1 GSRAR
6 YVGLAGLTVL
16 GVPLATAGHGVAEPC
31 VSPEIPEMAFQRSHR
46 LNLLRLVVLLL
57 VALAG
62 IKFLFRDRTPGG
74 SVAHPE
80 LCFCGARCRGQLVP
94 PFTLELHKHVSKDSG
109 FWGDT
114 GDIVQDI
121 IPQSQVLEVPPAKI
135 ISLKQKQQ
143 VPRDVSATEMRL
155 VHLDLKGAA
164 PRVFPLLSQLG
175 ANGVLM
181 EYEDMFPFKGEL
193 EILRSP
199 YAYSEE
205 DIEQIQQLAEQ
216 HKLEVVPLVQTFGH
230 VEFILKH
237 DKYQHLR
244 EVERFPNS
252 FNPHV
257 PDTLALLKNILSQV
271 IEKHRR
277 STWIHIGADEVFHL
291 GEGMD
296 SKNWMS
302 HNKGDVGTMY
312 LKHIKE
318 VLGFLTA
325 QYWGLRVLM
334 WDDMLRKISVG
345 ALRVPF
351 LTKYV
356 ESGFEAVWFAS
367 AFKGTTGPAQAWTP
381 LSYHL
386 KNHLSWLK
394 VMQAVP
400 RLAPLRL
407 QGVVLTG
414 WQSRAGTVQRWWLSL
429 SRRYD
434 HYSVLCELLPV
445 SIPSLAICL
454 QTLVNGEPPSPA
466 LTSHC
471 LPHPVLLGRALGGRG
486 FTEEAKRKVLDV
498 LGLESVQLE
507 QSTCEGRGAF
517 PGVEIYH
524 MVEQVN
530 GHLKESILKALEEE
544 SAIKGWFSPYHR
556 KRQFGNPRNMESFG
570 SKVLKYVE
578 CWELGRTCVGLGG
591 VLGWDRREL
600 DPCSPLSRLHDD
612 WESFIRDLR
621 AQLDRIYFPDTAEE
635 WMEENV
641 NPYLDQLRDL
651 VQDYRAII
659 RLNGRPKAT

>member
-1 GSRAR
+1 MLGGAQ
-6 YVGLAGLTVL
+6 GPGAAEKPGEDAGML
-16 GVPLATAGHGVAEPC
+16 GGMQGC
-31 VSPEIPEMAFQRSHR
+31 S
-46 LNLLRLVVLLL
+46 
-57 VALAG
+57 
-62 IKFLFRDRTPGG
+62 GG
-74 SVAHPE
+74 SWPWLASSSSSV
-80 LCFCGARCRGQLVP
+80 
-94 PFTLELHKHVSKDSG
+94 
-109 FWGDT
+109 T
-114 GDIVQDI
+114 GDVVQDI
-121 IPQSQVLEVPPAKI
+121 IPQSQVLELPAAKI
-135 ISLKQKQQ
+135 TTLKQKQQ
-143 VPRDVSATEMRL
+143 VSRDVSATEMRL

-164 PRVFPLLSQLG
+164 PRVSYLEQVFPLLSQLG

-199 YAYSEE
+199 YAYRSMLVPLSKVHTYVGQLGPCGQGARGGGGRGTAPTLCPLPWHPPLSLSCPPSEE
-205 DIEQIQQLAEQ
+205 DIERIQQLAEK

-237 DKYQHLR
+237 EKYQHLR

-257 PDTLALLKNILSQV
+257 PDTLALLKSLLSQV

-277 STWIHIGADEVFHL
+277 SSWIHIGADEVFHL

-312 LKHIKE
+312 LKHIQE

-325 QYWGLRVLM
+325 QFWGLRVLM

-345 ALRVPF
+345 ALRESGIARHVSPVVWFYAPDFEAEQIEQF

-381 LSYHL
+381 LSSHL
-386 KNHLSWLK
+386 RNHLSWLK

-414 WQSRAGTVQRWWLSL
+414 WQ
-429 SRRYD
+429 RYD

-454 QTLVNGEPPSPA
+454 QTLVNG
-466 LTSHC
+466 
-471 LPHPVLLGRALGGRG
+471 G
-486 FTEEAKRKVLDV
+486 FTEEAKRKVLEV

-507 QSTCEGRGAF
+507 QSACEGRGEF
-517 PGVEIYH
+517 PGVEIYR
-524 MVEQVN
+524 MVEQVH

-544 SAIKGWFSPYHR
+544 
-556 KRQFGNPRNMESFG
+556 
-570 SKVLKYVE
+570 
-578 CWELGRTCVGLGG
+578 
-591 VLGWDRREL
+591 
-600 DPCSPLSRLHDD
+600 RLHED
-612 WESFIRDLR
+612 WEGFVRELR
-621 AQLDRIYFPDTAEE
+621 AQLERIYFPDTVEE

-651 VQDYRAII
+651 VRDYRAII
-659 RLNGRPKAT
+659 RLKGRPKAM

>member
-1 GSRAR
+1 
-6 YVGLAGLTVL
+6 
-16 GVPLATAGHGVAEPC
+16 
-31 VSPEIPEMAFQRSHR
+31 
-46 LNLLRLVVLLL
+46 
-57 VALAG
+57 
-62 IKFLFRDRTPGG
+62 
-74 SVAHPE
+74 
-80 LCFCGARCRGQLVP
+80 
-94 PFTLELHKHVSKDSG
+94 
-109 FWGDT
+109 
-114 GDIVQDI
+114 
-121 IPQSQVLEVPPAKI
+121 
-135 ISLKQKQQ
+135 
-143 VPRDVSATEMRL
+143 MRL

-164 PRVFPLLSQLG
+164 PRVSYLEQVFPFLSQLG
-175 ANGVLM
+175 ANGILI

-205 DIEQIQQLAEQ
+205 DIERIQQLAEQ

-237 DKYQHLR
+237 EKYQHLR

-257 PDTLALLKNILSQV
+257 PNTLALLKSILAQV
-271 IEKHRR
+271 MEKHRR

-302 HNKGDVGTMY
+302 RNKGDVGTMY

-318 VLGFLTA
+318 VLAFLSA

-345 ALRVPF
+345 ALRVAHTCPTAGPF
-351 LTKYV
+351 LTKYA
-356 ESGFEAVWFAS
+356 ESGFESVWFAS
-367 AFKGTTGPAQAWTP
+367 AFKGTTGPTQTWTP

-394 VMQAVP
+394 VMQALP
-400 RLAPLRL
+400 RLAPLHF
-407 QGVVLTG
+407 QGIVLTG
-414 WQSRAGTVQRWWLSL
+414 WQ
-429 SRRYD
+429 RYD

-445 SIPSLAICL
+445 GIPSLAICL
-454 QTLVNGEPPSPA
+454 QTLVNG
-466 LTSHC
+466 
-471 LPHPVLLGRALGGRG
+471 G
-486 FTEEAKRKVLDV
+486 FTEEAKRKVLDI

-570 SKVLKYVE
+570 SKVLK
-578 CWELGRTCVGLGG
+578 
-591 VLGWDRREL
+591 
-600 DPCSPLSRLHDD
+600 LHED
-612 WESFIRDLR
+612 WESFVRDLR
-621 AQLDRIYFPDTAEE
+621 AQLERIYFPDTVEE

-651 VQDYRAII
+651 VRDYR
-659 RLNGRPKAT
+659 

>member
-1 GSRAR
+1 HSA
-6 YVGLAGLTVL
+6 
-16 GVPLATAGHGVAEPC
+16 P
-31 VSPEIPEMAFQRSHR
+31 SPAQ
-46 LNLLRLVVLLL
+46 
-57 VALAG
+57 
-62 IKFLFRDRTPGG
+62 
-74 SVAHPE
+74 
-80 LCFCGARCRGQLVP
+80 
-94 PFTLELHKHVSKDSG
+94 
-109 FWGDT
+109 
-114 GDIVQDI
+114 
-121 IPQSQVLEVPPAKI
+121 
-135 ISLKQKQQ
+135 
-143 VPRDVSATEMRL
+143 MRL

-164 PRVFPLLSQLG
+164 PRVSYLEQVFPLLSQLG
-175 ANGVLM
+175 ANGVLI

-205 DIEQIQQLAEQ
+205 DIERIQQLAEQ

-237 DKYQHLR
+237 EKYQHLR

-257 PDTLALLKNILSQV
+257 PDTLALLKSILAQV

-296 SKNWMS
+296 SKSWMS
-302 HNKGDVGTMY
+302 HHKGDVGTMY

-334 WDDMLRKISVG
+334 WDDMLRKISHQCPL
-345 ALRVPF
+345 AAVPAESGIAKHVSPVVWFYAPDFEAEQIGKF

-414 WQSRAGTVQRWWLSL
+414 WQ
-429 SRRYD
+429 RYD

-454 QTLVNGEPPSPA
+454 QTLVNGDAPQVLSPHLPLPFPS
-466 LTSHC
+466 
-471 LPHPVLLGRALGGRG
+471 
-486 FTEEAKRKVLDV
+486 
-498 LGLESVQLE
+498 
-507 QSTCEGRGAF
+507 EGRGAF

-530 GHLKESILKALEEE
+530 GHLKE
-544 SAIKGWFSPYHR
+544 R
-556 KRQFGNPRNMESFG
+556 
-570 SKVLKYVE
+570 V
-578 CWELGRTCVGLGG
+578 CTGLGG
-591 VLGWDRREL
+591 LPCRREL
-600 DPCSPLSRLHDD
+600 HPCSRPSRLHED
-612 WESFIRDLR
+612 WESFVRDLR
-621 AQLDRIYFPDTAEE
+621 AQLERIYFPDTVEE
-635 WMEENV
+635 WLEENV

-651 VQDYRAII
+651 VRDYRAII
-659 RLNGRPKAT
+659 RLKGRPKAT

>member
-1 GSRAR
+1 
-6 YVGLAGLTVL
+6 
-16 GVPLATAGHGVAEPC
+16 
-31 VSPEIPEMAFQRSHR
+31 
-46 LNLLRLVVLLL
+46 
-57 VALAG
+57 
-62 IKFLFRDRTPGG
+62 
-74 SVAHPE
+74 
-80 LCFCGARCRGQLVP
+80 
-94 PFTLELHKHVSKDSG
+94 
-109 FWGDT
+109 
-114 GDIVQDI
+114 
-121 IPQSQVLEVPPAKI
+121 
-135 ISLKQKQQ
+135 
-143 VPRDVSATEMRL
+143 MRL

-164 PRVFPLLSQLG
+164 PRVSYLEQVFPLLSQLG
-175 ANGVLM
+175 ANGVLI

-199 YAYSEE
+199 FAYSEE
-205 DIEQIQQLAEQ
+205 DIERIQQLAEQ

-237 DKYQHLR
+237 EKYQHLR

-257 PDTLALLKNILSQV
+257 PDTLALLKSILSQV

-277 STWIHIGADEVFHL
+277 SSWIHIGADEVFHL

-325 QYWGLRVLM
+325 QYWGLRALM

-345 ALRVPF
+345 ALRGEGTGTAVMAPVPG
-351 LTKYV
+351 
-356 ESGFEAVWFAS
+356 SS
-367 AFKGTTGPAQAWTP
+367 AAPALPCHGWPRCACRAWCSPAGRGKGWWDPP
-381 LSYHL
+381 LPSRR
-386 KNHLSWLK
+386 
-394 VMQAVP
+394 P
-400 RLAPLRL
+400 
-407 QGVVLTG
+407 
-414 WQSRAGTVQRWWLSL
+414 QSRAGTVQRCWLSL

-454 QTLVNGEPPSPA
+454 QTLVNG
-466 LTSHC
+466 
-471 LPHPVLLGRALGGRG
+471 G

-530 GHLKESILKALEEE
+530 GHLKDSILKALEEE

-556 KRQFGNPRNMESFG
+556 KHHFGNPRNMESFG
-570 SKVLKYVE
+570 SKVLK
-578 CWELGRTCVGLGG
+578 
-591 VLGWDRREL
+591 
-600 DPCSPLSRLHDD
+600 LHED
-612 WESFIRDLR
+612 WESFVRDLR
-621 AQLDRIYFPDTAEE
+621 AQLERIYFPDTVEE

-651 VQDYRAII
+651 VRDYR
-659 RLNGRPKAT
+659 

>member
-1 GSRAR
+1 
-6 YVGLAGLTVL
+6 
-16 GVPLATAGHGVAEPC
+16 
-31 VSPEIPEMAFQRSHR
+31 
-46 LNLLRLVVLLL
+46 
-57 VALAG
+57 
-62 IKFLFRDRTPGG
+62 
-74 SVAHPE
+74 
-80 LCFCGARCRGQLVP
+80 
-94 PFTLELHKHVSKDSG
+94 
-109 FWGDT
+109 
-114 GDIVQDI
+114 
-121 IPQSQVLEVPPAKI
+121 
-135 ISLKQKQQ
+135 
-143 VPRDVSATEMRL
+143 MRL

-164 PRVFPLLSQLG
+164 PRVSYLEQVFPLLSQLG
-175 ANGVLM
+175 ANGVLI

-205 DIEQIQQLAEQ
+205 DIERIQQLAEQ

-237 DKYQHLR
+237 EKYQHLR

-257 PDTLALLKNILSQV
+257 PDTLALLKSILSQV

-325 QYWGLRVLM
+325 QYWGLRALM

-345 ALRVPF
+345 ALRGEGTGTAAVAPGPGSSSSAHSRVCPDRGRAQCQQEPMPGPVG
-351 LTKYV
+351 LWVSGKQEEPEAPSCCWQQCPLAALPA
-356 ESGFEAVWFAS
+356 ESGIAKHVSPVVWFYAPDFEAEQI
-367 AFKGTTGPAQAWTP
+367 G
-381 LSYHL
+381 
-386 KNHLSWLK
+386 K
-394 VMQAVP
+394 VM
-400 RLAPLRL
+400 
-407 QGVVLTG
+407 
-414 WQSRAGTVQRWWLSL
+414 
-429 SRRYD
+429 YD

-445 SIPSLAICL
+445 GIPSLAICL
-454 QTLVNGEPPSPA
+454 QTLVNG
-466 LTSHC
+466 
-471 LPHPVLLGRALGGRG
+471 G
-486 FTEEAKRKVLDV
+486 FTEEAKRKVLEV

-570 SKVLKYVE
+570 SKVLK
-578 CWELGRTCVGLGG
+578 
-591 VLGWDRREL
+591 
-600 DPCSPLSRLHDD
+600 LHED
-612 WESFIRDLR
+612 WESFVRDLR
-621 AQLDRIYFPDTAEE
+621 AQLERIYFPDTVEE

-651 VQDYRAII
+651 VRDYR
-659 RLNGRPKAT
+659 

>member
-1 GSRAR
+1 
-6 YVGLAGLTVL
+6 
-16 GVPLATAGHGVAEPC
+16 
-31 VSPEIPEMAFQRSHR
+31 MAFQRSHR

-62 IKFLFRDRTPGG
+62 IKFLFRD
-74 SVAHPE
+74 S
-80 LCFCGARCRGQLVP
+80 
-94 PFTLELHKHVSKDSG
+94 FTLELHKHVSKDSG

-114 GDIVQDI
+114 GDVVQDI
-121 IPQSQVLEVPPAKI
+121 IPQSQVLEVPEAKI
-135 ISLKQKQQ
+135 MTLKQKQQ

-164 PRVFPLLSQLG
+164 PRVSYLEEVFPLLSQLG

-205 DIEQIQQLAEQ
+205 DIERIQQLAEQ

-237 DKYQHLR
+237 EKYQHLR

-257 PDTLALLKNILSQV
+257 PDTLALLKSILAQV

-345 ALRVPF
+345 ALRGEGTGTAVVAPVPGSSATPALCPPWLASCPVPAGAHALPWGNVGLEEEPEAPSCCRHQHPLAAVPAESGIAKHVSPVVWFYVPDFEAEQIVQF

-414 WQSRAGTVQRWWLSL
+414 WQ
-429 SRRYD
+429 RYD

-454 QTLVNGEPPSPA
+454 QTLVNG
-466 LTSHC
+466 
-471 LPHPVLLGRALGGRG
+471 G
-486 FTEEAKRKVLDV
+486 FTEEAKRRVLDV

-530 GHLKESILKALEEE
+530 GHLKESIFKALEEE

-556 KRQFGNPRNMESFG
+556 KHQFGNPRNMESFG
-570 SKVLKYVE
+570 SKVLK
-578 CWELGRTCVGLGG
+578 
-591 VLGWDRREL
+591 
-600 DPCSPLSRLHDD
+600 LHED
-612 WESFIRDLR
+612 WEGFVRDLR
-621 AQLDRIYFPDTAEE
+621 AQLERIYFPDTVEE

-651 VQDYRAII
+651 VRDYRAII
-659 RLNGRPKAT
+659 RLKGRPKAT

>member
-1 GSRAR
+1 
-6 YVGLAGLTVL
+6 
-16 GVPLATAGHGVAEPC
+16 
-31 VSPEIPEMAFQRSHR
+31 MAFQRSHR

-62 IKFLFRDRTPGG
+62 IKFLFRD
-74 SVAHPE
+74 S
-80 LCFCGARCRGQLVP
+80 
-94 PFTLELHKHVSKDSG
+94 FTLELHKHVSKDSG

-121 IPQSQVLEVPPAKI
+121 IPQSQILEVPAAKI
-135 ISLKQKQQ
+135 IALKQKQQ

-164 PRVFPLLSQLG
+164 PRVSYLEQVFPLLSQLG

-205 DIEQIQQLAEQ
+205 DIERIQQLAEQ

-237 DKYQHLR
+237 EKYQHLR

-257 PDTLALLKNILSQV
+257 PDTLALLKSILSQV

-345 ALRVPF
+345 ALRESGIAKHVSPVVWFYAPDFEAEQIVPF

-414 WQSRAGTVQRWWLSL
+414 WQ
-429 SRRYD
+429 RYD

-454 QTLVNGEPPSPA
+454 QTLVNG
-466 LTSHC
+466 
-471 LPHPVLLGRALGGRG
+471 G

-507 QSTCEGRGAF
+507 QSTWCVARGGRG
-517 PGVEIYH
+517 
-524 MVEQVN
+524 Q
-530 GHLKESILKALEEE
+530 
-544 SAIKGWFSPYHR
+544 
-556 KRQFGNPRNMESFG
+556 G
-570 SKVLKYVE
+570 SVP
-578 CWELGRTCVGLGG
+578 WGG
-591 VLGWDRREL
+591 
-600 DPCSPLSRLHDD
+600 
-612 WESFIRDLR
+612 DLPHGG
-621 AQLDRIYFPDTAEE
+621 AGE
-635 WMEENV
+635 WAPEGEH
-641 NPYLDQLRDL
+641 P
-651 VQDYRAII
+651 
-659 RLNGRPKAT
+659 

>member
-1 GSRAR
+1 
-6 YVGLAGLTVL
+6 
-16 GVPLATAGHGVAEPC
+16 
-31 VSPEIPEMAFQRSHR
+31 MAFQRSHR

-62 IKFLFRDRTPGG
+62 IKFLFRD
-74 SVAHPE
+74 S
-80 LCFCGARCRGQLVP
+80 
-94 PFTLELHKHVSKDSG
+94 FTLELHKHVSKDSG

-121 IPQSQVLEVPPAKI
+121 IPQSQVLEVPAAKR

-164 PRVFPLLSQLG
+164 PRVSYLEQVFPLLSQLG

-199 YAYSEE
+199 YSYSEE
-205 DIEQIQQLAEQ
+205 DIERIQQLAEQ

-237 DKYQHLR
+237 EKYQHLR

-257 PDTLALLKNILSQV
+257 PDTLALLKSILSQV

-345 ALRVPF
+345 ALRGEGTGTAVVAPLEAPQQHPPCVHAGRHQSGIAKHVSPVVWFYAPDFEAEQIVALVARACPAAVPF

-414 WQSRAGTVQRWWLSL
+414 WQ
-429 SRRYD
+429 RYD

-454 QTLVNGEPPSPA
+454 QTLVNGETPSPA
-466 LTSHC
+466 LTSTTCHT
-471 LPHPVLLGRALGGRG
+471 PWSGGGGRQRRKSFSSLGFGGG

-570 SKVLKYVE
+570 SKVLK
-578 CWELGRTCVGLGG
+578 
-591 VLGWDRREL
+591 
-600 DPCSPLSRLHDD
+600 LHDD
-612 WESFIRDLR
+612 WESFIRDLH
-621 AQLDRIYFPDTAEE
+621 AQLDRIYFPDTVEE

-651 VQDYRAII
+651 VRDYRAII

>member
-1 GSRAR
+1 
-6 YVGLAGLTVL
+6 
-16 GVPLATAGHGVAEPC
+16 
-31 VSPEIPEMAFQRSHR
+31 
-46 LNLLRLVVLLL
+46 
-57 VALAG
+57 
-62 IKFLFRDRTPGG
+62 
-74 SVAHPE
+74 
-80 LCFCGARCRGQLVP
+80 
-94 PFTLELHKHVSKDSG
+94 
-109 FWGDT
+109 
-114 GDIVQDI
+114 
-121 IPQSQVLEVPPAKI
+121 
-135 ISLKQKQQ
+135 
-143 VPRDVSATEMRL
+143 MRL

-164 PRVFPLLSQLG
+164 PRVSYLEQVFPLLSQLG
-175 ANGVLM
+175 ANGILI

-205 DIEQIQQLAEQ
+205 DIERIQQLAEQ
-216 HKLEVVPLVQTFGH
+216 NKLEVVPLVQTFGH

-237 DKYQHLR
+237 KKYQHLR

-257 PDTLALLKNILSQV
+257 PNTLTLLKSILAQV

-277 STWIHIGADEVFHL
+277 SSWIHIGADEVFHL

-302 HNKGDVGTMY
+302 RNKGDVGTMY

-325 QYWGLRVLM
+325 QYWGLRALM

-345 ALRVPF
+345 ALRGEGTWV
-351 LTKYV
+351 
-356 ESGFEAVWFAS
+356 AVVAPQQ
-367 AFKGTTGPAQAWTP
+367 GV
-381 LSYHL
+381 L
-386 KNHLSWLK
+386 
-394 VMQAVP
+394 AVP
-400 RLAPLRL
+400 VHVAALAHVMPGAGGSPCLALREWES
-407 QGVVLTG
+407 QADKPQASSCC
-414 WQSRAGTVQRWWLSL
+414 WHQCHSVQEARTWLSPP
-429 SRRYD
+429 RRYD

-445 SIPSLAICL
+445 GIPSLAICL
-454 QTLVNGEPPSPA
+454 QTLVNG
-466 LTSHC
+466 
-471 LPHPVLLGRALGGRG
+471 G
-486 FTEEAKRKVLDV
+486 FTEEAKRKVLDM

-570 SKVLKYVE
+570 SKVLK
-578 CWELGRTCVGLGG
+578 
-591 VLGWDRREL
+591 
-600 DPCSPLSRLHDD
+600 LHED
-612 WESFIRDLR
+612 WETFVRDLR
-621 AQLDRIYFPDTAEE
+621 AQLERVYFPDTVEE

-651 VQDYRAII
+651 VQDYR
-659 RLNGRPKAT
+659 

>member
-1 GSRAR
+1 
-6 YVGLAGLTVL
+6 
-16 GVPLATAGHGVAEPC
+16 
-31 VSPEIPEMAFQRSHR
+31 
-46 LNLLRLVVLLL
+46 
-57 VALAG
+57 
-62 IKFLFRDRTPGG
+62 
-74 SVAHPE
+74 
-80 LCFCGARCRGQLVP
+80 
-94 PFTLELHKHVSKDSG
+94 
-109 FWGDT
+109 
-114 GDIVQDI
+114 
-121 IPQSQVLEVPPAKI
+121 
-135 ISLKQKQQ
+135 
-143 VPRDVSATEMRL
+143 MRL

-164 PRVFPLLSQLG
+164 PQVSYLEQVFPLLSQLG
-175 ANGVLM
+175 ANGVLI

-205 DIEQIQQLAEQ
+205 DIERIQQLAEQ

-230 VEFILKH
+230 VEVEAPSPAPHPRAQGLPWTLPDGSSPQFILKH
-237 DKYQHLR
+237 QKYQHLR

-257 PDTLALLKNILSQV
+257 PDTLALLKSILSQV
-271 IEKHRR
+271 VEKHRR

-325 QYWGLRVLM
+325 QFWGLRVLM

-345 ALRVPF
+345 ALRGEGPGTAWWHLCQAPQPHPLRAHPGRHGAQCQQEPMLCPGGTWVSGKCEEPRAPSCCWHQRPLAAVPA
-351 LTKYV
+351 
-356 ESGFEAVWFAS
+356 ESGIAKHVSPVWC
-367 AFKGTTGPAQAWTP
+367 
-381 LSYHL
+381 
-386 KNHLSWLK
+386 
-394 VMQAVP
+394 
-400 RLAPLRL
+400 
-407 QGVVLTG
+407 
-414 WQSRAGTVQRWWLSL
+414 LSL
-429 SRRYD
+429 SLSLSHRYD
-434 HYSVLCELLPV
+434 HYSVLWELLPV

-454 QTLVNGEPPSPA
+454 QTLVNG
-466 LTSHC
+466 
-471 LPHPVLLGRALGGRG
+471 G

-507 QSTCEGRGAF
+507 QSTCEGRGVF
-517 PGVEIYH
+517 PGVEVYH

-570 SKVLKYVE
+570 SKVLK
-578 CWELGRTCVGLGG
+578 
-591 VLGWDRREL
+591 
-600 DPCSPLSRLHDD
+600 LHED
-612 WESFIRDLR
+612 WESFVRELR
-621 AQLDRIYFPDTAEE
+621 AQLERIYFPDTVEE
-635 WMEENV
+635 WLEENV

-651 VQDYRAII
+651 VRDYR
-659 RLNGRPKAT
+659 

>member
-1 GSRAR
+1 
-6 YVGLAGLTVL
+6 
-16 GVPLATAGHGVAEPC
+16 
-31 VSPEIPEMAFQRSHR
+31 
-46 LNLLRLVVLLL
+46 
-57 VALAG
+57 
-62 IKFLFRDRTPGG
+62 
-74 SVAHPE
+74 
-80 LCFCGARCRGQLVP
+80 
-94 PFTLELHKHVSKDSG
+94 
-109 FWGDT
+109 
-114 GDIVQDI
+114 
-121 IPQSQVLEVPPAKI
+121 
-135 ISLKQKQQ
+135 
-143 VPRDVSATEMRL
+143 MRL

-164 PRVFPLLSQLG
+164 PRVSYLEQVFPLLSQLG
-175 ANGVLM
+175 ANGILI

-205 DIEQIQQLAEQ
+205 DIERIQQLAEQ

-237 DKYQHLR
+237 EKYQHLR

-257 PDTLALLKNILSQV
+257 PDTLALLKSILSQV

-302 HNKGDVGTMY
+302 RNKGDVGTMY

-345 ALRVPF
+345 ALRGCWGWWGGSPLSPLQPPGDSGTLVARASPTAVPF

-414 WQSRAGTVQRWWLSL
+414 WQ
-429 SRRYD
+429 RYD

-454 QTLVNGEPPSPA
+454 QTLVNG
-466 LTSHC
+466 
-471 LPHPVLLGRALGGRG
+471 G

-498 LGLESVQLE
+498 LSLESMQLE
-507 QSTCEGRGAF
+507 QSSCEGRGEF

-570 SKVLKYVE
+570 SKVLK
-578 CWELGRTCVGLGG
+578 
-591 VLGWDRREL
+591 
-600 DPCSPLSRLHDD
+600 LHED
-612 WESFIRDLR
+612 WESFVRDLR
-621 AQLDRIYFPDTAEE
+621 AQLERIYFPDTVEE

-651 VQDYRAII
+651 VRDYR
-659 RLNGRPKAT
+659 

>member
-1 GSRAR
+1 
-6 YVGLAGLTVL
+6 
-16 GVPLATAGHGVAEPC
+16 
-31 VSPEIPEMAFQRSHR
+31 
-46 LNLLRLVVLLL
+46 
-57 VALAG
+57 
-62 IKFLFRDRTPGG
+62 
-74 SVAHPE
+74 
-80 LCFCGARCRGQLVP
+80 
-94 PFTLELHKHVSKDSG
+94 
-109 FWGDT
+109 
-114 GDIVQDI
+114 
-121 IPQSQVLEVPPAKI
+121 
-135 ISLKQKQQ
+135 
-143 VPRDVSATEMRL
+143 MRL

-164 PRVFPLLSQLG
+164 PRVSYLEQVFPLLSQLG
-175 ANGVLM
+175 ANGVLI

-205 DIEQIQQLAEQ
+205 DIERIQQLAEQ

-237 DKYQHLR
+237 QRFQHLR

-257 PDTLALLKNILSQV
+257 PDTLALLKSILSQV
-271 IEKHRR
+271 VEKHRR

-325 QYWGLRVLM
+325 QFWGLRVLM

-345 ALRVPF
+345 ALRGEGKGQHGGTCARLLSCTRSVPT
-351 LTKYV
+351 LAGMV
-356 ESGFEAVWFAS
+356 PSASRSPCLALGESV
-367 AFKGTTGPAQAWTP
+367 
-381 LSYHL
+381 
-386 KNHLSWLK
+386 
-394 VMQAVP
+394 
-400 RLAPLRL
+400 LA
-407 QGVVLTG
+407 
-414 WQSRAGTVQRWWLSL
+414 RWWLSL
-429 SRRYD
+429 SLSLSHRYD

-454 QTLVNGEPPSPA
+454 QTLVNG
-466 LTSHC
+466 
-471 LPHPVLLGRALGGRG
+471 G

-507 QSTCEGRGAF
+507 QSTCEGRGVF

-570 SKVLKYVE
+570 SKVLK
-578 CWELGRTCVGLGG
+578 
-591 VLGWDRREL
+591 
-600 DPCSPLSRLHDD
+600 LHED
-612 WESFIRDLR
+612 WESFVRELR
-621 AQLDRIYFPDTAEE
+621 AQLERIYFPDTVEE

-641 NPYLDQLRDL
+641 NPYLDQLREL
-651 VQDYRAII
+651 VRDYR
-659 RLNGRPKAT
+659 

>member
-1 GSRAR
+1 
-6 YVGLAGLTVL
+6 
-16 GVPLATAGHGVAEPC
+16 
-31 VSPEIPEMAFQRSHR
+31 
-46 LNLLRLVVLLL
+46 
-57 VALAG
+57 
-62 IKFLFRDRTPGG
+62 
-74 SVAHPE
+74 
-80 LCFCGARCRGQLVP
+80 
-94 PFTLELHKHVSKDSG
+94 
-109 FWGDT
+109 
-114 GDIVQDI
+114 
-121 IPQSQVLEVPPAKI
+121 
-135 ISLKQKQQ
+135 
-143 VPRDVSATEMRL
+143 MRL

-164 PRVFPLLSQLG
+164 PRVSYLEQVFPLLSQLG
-175 ANGVLM
+175 ANGILI
-181 EYEDMFPFKGEL
+181 EYEDMFPFRGEL
-193 EILRSP
+193 EILKSP

-205 DIEQIQQLAEQ
+205 DIERIQQLAEL

-237 DKYQHLR
+237 EKYQHLR

-257 PDTLALLKNILSQV
+257 PDTLALLKSILWQV

-302 HNKGDVGTMY
+302 HNRGDMGTMY

-318 VLGFLTA
+318 VLSFITT
-325 QYWGLRVLM
+325 QYRGLRALM

-345 ALRVPF
+345 ALRGPF
-351 LTKYV
+351 LAKYA

-367 AFKGTTGPAQAWTP
+367 AFKGTTGPAQSWPP

-394 VMQAVP
+394 VMRALP
-400 RLAPLRL
+400 RLAPLRF
-407 QGVVLTG
+407 QGIVLTG
-414 WQSRAGTVQRWWLSL
+414 WQ
-429 SRRYD
+429 RYD

-445 SIPSLAICL
+445 GIPSLAICL
-454 QTLVNGEPPSPA
+454 QTLVNG
-466 LTSHC
+466 
-471 LPHPVLLGRALGGRG
+471 G
-486 FTEEAKRKVLDV
+486 FTEETKRKVLDA
-498 LGLESVQLE
+498 LGFQSMQLE

-517 PGVEIYH
+517 PGTEIYH

-556 KRQFGNPRNMESFG
+556 KHQFGNPRNMESFG
-570 SKVLKYVE
+570 SKVLK
-578 CWELGRTCVGLGG
+578 
-591 VLGWDRREL
+591 
-600 DPCSPLSRLHDD
+600 LHED
-612 WESFIRDLR
+612 WESFVRDLR
-621 AQLDRIYFPDTAEE
+621 TQLERVYFPDTVEE

-651 VQDYRAII
+651 VRDYR
-659 RLNGRPKAT
+659 

>member
-1 GSRAR
+1 
-6 YVGLAGLTVL
+6 
-16 GVPLATAGHGVAEPC
+16 
-31 VSPEIPEMAFQRSHR
+31 
-46 LNLLRLVVLLL
+46 
-57 VALAG
+57 
-62 IKFLFRDRTPGG
+62 
-74 SVAHPE
+74 
-80 LCFCGARCRGQLVP
+80 
-94 PFTLELHKHVSKDSG
+94 
-109 FWGDT
+109 
-114 GDIVQDI
+114 
-121 IPQSQVLEVPPAKI
+121 
-135 ISLKQKQQ
+135 
-143 VPRDVSATEMRL
+143 MRL

-164 PRVFPLLSQLG
+164 PRVSYLEQVFPLLSQLG
-175 ANGVLM
+175 ANGVLI

-205 DIEQIQQLAEQ
+205 DIERIQQLAEQ
-216 HKLEVVPLVQTFGH
+216 HRLEVVPLVQTFGH
-230 VEFILKH
+230 VEVQGASPAPHPGSRGLPWTPPDGSSPQFILKH
-237 DKYQHLR
+237 EKYQHLR

-257 PDTLALLKNILSQV
+257 PDTLALLRSILSQV

-291 GEGMD
+291 GEGVD
-296 SKNWMS
+296 SRNWMS
-302 HNKGDVGTMY
+302 QHKGDVGTMY

-345 ALRVPF
+345 ALRAPAAPWGRWHWWSCPAAVQF

-414 WQSRAGTVQRWWLSL
+414 WQ
-429 SRRYD
+429 RYD

-454 QTLVNGEPPSPA
+454 QTLVNG
-466 LTSHC
+466 
-471 LPHPVLLGRALGGRG
+471 G

-530 GHLKESILKALEEE
+530 GHLKESIVKVLEEE

-570 SKVLKYVE
+570 SKVLK
-578 CWELGRTCVGLGG
+578 
-591 VLGWDRREL
+591 
-600 DPCSPLSRLHDD
+600 LHED
-612 WESFIRDLR
+612 WESFVRDLR
-621 AQLDRIYFPDTAEE
+621 AQLERIYFPDTVEE
-635 WMEENV
+635 WLEENV

-651 VQDYRAII
+651 VRDYR
-659 RLNGRPKAT
+659 

>member
-1 GSRAR
+1 
-6 YVGLAGLTVL
+6 
-16 GVPLATAGHGVAEPC
+16 
-31 VSPEIPEMAFQRSHR
+31 
-46 LNLLRLVVLLL
+46 
-57 VALAG
+57 
-62 IKFLFRDRTPGG
+62 
-74 SVAHPE
+74 
-80 LCFCGARCRGQLVP
+80 
-94 PFTLELHKHVSKDSG
+94 
-109 FWGDT
+109 
-114 GDIVQDI
+114 
-121 IPQSQVLEVPPAKI
+121 
-135 ISLKQKQQ
+135 
-143 VPRDVSATEMRL
+143 MRL

-164 PRVFPLLSQLG
+164 PRVSYLEQVFPFLSQLG
-175 ANGVLM
+175 ANGILI

-205 DIEQIQQLAEQ
+205 DIERIQQLAEQ

-237 DKYQHLR
+237 EKYQHLR

-257 PDTLALLKNILSQV
+257 PNTLALLKSILAQV
-271 IEKHRR
+271 IEKHKR

-318 VLGFLTA
+318 VLAFLAA

-334 WDDMLRKISVG
+334 WDDMLRKISAG
-345 ALRVPF
+345 ALRVALVAHTCPTAGPF
-351 LTKYV
+351 LTKYA
-356 ESGFEAVWFAS
+356 ESGFESVWFAS
-367 AFKGTTGPAQAWTP
+367 AFKGTTGPAQTWTP

-394 VMQAVP
+394 VMQALP
-400 RLAPLRL
+400 RLVPLRF
-407 QGVVLTG
+407 QGIVLTG
-414 WQSRAGTVQRWWLSL
+414 WQ
-429 SRRYD
+429 RYD

-445 SIPSLAICL
+445 GIPSLAICL
-454 QTLVNGEPPSPA
+454 QTLVNG
-466 LTSHC
+466 
-471 LPHPVLLGRALGGRG
+471 G
-486 FTEEAKRKVLDV
+486 FTEEAKRKVLDI

-570 SKVLKYVE
+570 SKVLK
-578 CWELGRTCVGLGG
+578 
-591 VLGWDRREL
+591 
-600 DPCSPLSRLHDD
+600 LHED
-612 WESFIRDLR
+612 WESFVRDLR
-621 AQLDRIYFPDTAEE
+621 AQLERIYFPDTVEE

-651 VQDYRAII
+651 VRDYQ
-659 RLNGRPKAT
+659 